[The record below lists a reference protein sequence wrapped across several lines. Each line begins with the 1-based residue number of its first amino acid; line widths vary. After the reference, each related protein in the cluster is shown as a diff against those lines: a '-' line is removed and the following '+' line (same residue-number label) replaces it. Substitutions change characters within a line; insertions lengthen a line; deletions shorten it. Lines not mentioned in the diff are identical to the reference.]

1 LSLFFAW
8 RITFGDIGCSLVS
21 VYSNQECRV
30 VFEKKSER
38 KNYEKVSEKNKSY
51 GEGVGVDLAPRAE
64 GVGEDRNEE

>member
-1 LSLFFAW
+1 M
-8 RITFGDIGCSLVS
+8 S